1 MKLKLVYYFYAPADR
16 YFPTI
21 YKYHF
26 ACLKRYMNM
35 FDDILIIIAVDDVN
49 NKELINYIENIFI
62 NFGVYK
68 NISFKIY
75 KNDPYLREAI
85 AFKNE
90 IVDTLDTSEYLTFFG
105 HSKGFTNIFSGALKY
120 WVLSMYYFAL
130 EDIEEVK
137 RKMIDG
143 LCVFYGFAIMRG
155 SCVSS
160 KYKWHFPGSM
170 FWINCPHL
178 NMEYGNQI
186 PKLGNRSYV
195 EMFPGS
201 VIDLPLNNNEIHKV
215 DWPGQ
220 YFLEGNY
227 NFYESCPYLLSLAF
241 SKDDYNKF
249 VNFVDEIDSHI
260 AEYEF

>member
-1 MKLKLVYYFYAPADR
+1 MKLRFVYYFYVPKNKE
-16 YFPTI
+16 FPEI

-26 ACLKRYMNM
+26 ACLKRYLNL
-35 FDDILIIIAVDDVN
+35 FDDIIIILALDDPN
-49 NKELINYIENIFI
+49 DKDLIHYIEDIFI
-62 NFGVYK
+62 KMIYK

-90 IVDTLDTSEYLTFFG
+90 IVDTLPISEYLTFFG
-105 HSKGFTNIFSGALKY
+105 HSKGFTNIFSNALKY
-120 WVLSMYYFAL
+120 WILAMYYFAL
-130 EDIEEVK
+130 EDLDNVK
-137 RKMIDG
+137 KKMIEG

-178 NMEYGNQI
+178 YMEYRDEI
-186 PKLGNRSYV
+186 PNLGNRSYV

-201 VIDLPLNNNEIHKV
+201 IIDLPANNNDIHKV
-215 DWPGQ
+215 DWAGQ

-227 NFYESCPYLLSLAF
+227 NFYENCPYLLKLSLA
-241 SKDDYNKF
+241 KEQYHKF
-249 VNFVDEIDSHI
+249 VDFVAEIDKEV
-260 AEYEF
+260 ADYEF